1 MSCRCLVEAC
11 QWFSIVS
18 VRWGLCLRQ
27 CLFVAKHS
35 GCSVLL
41 TYFRF
46 DLVSRRKVAIR
57 LYMFFFDVCV
67 CYVVKCVILCT
78 SGEQNPSLCP
88 CFLHSWQQCVFNG
101 HFHVNC
107 QPPQSQ
113 LVDGGFLCVKP
124 DDVEFCSFW
133 MVLIVGV
140 VPGTDCCTICE
151 SCLRFTNPW
160 HSNVICCRVMSGFC
174 SIFDRI
180 LVQTSASLAD
190 IQIYDT

>member
-1 MSCRCLVEAC
+1 MFEVVSICNRTK
-11 QWFSIVS
+11 WPFSFT
-18 VRWGLCLRQ
+18 G
-27 CLFVAKHS
+27 
-35 GCSVLL
+35 

-46 DLVSRRKVAIR
+46 NLVLVRKKGWNV
-57 LYMFFFDVCV
+57 FFLFCLFCCD
-67 CYVVKCVILCT
+67 YLRVILCT
-78 SGEQNPSLCP
+78 GGVQNSSFRP
-88 CFLHSWQQCVFNG
+88 CFLHSWQQCVFDG

-160 HSNVICCRVMSGFC
+160 HSTVICCRVMSGFC